1 MLFAHLAD
9 CHIGAWRDPRMK
21 ELPITAFEEAVSLVL
36 ERNVDFLVIAGDL
49 FNTAI
54 PPLDLV
60 KRVVTQLQR
69 LKEASIRVY
78 AIAGSHDYSPS
89 GKTMLDVL
97 EEAGLLI
104 NVFKGAP
111 VETDNGQRLK
121 LRFTTDPKTGVKITG
136 IIGRANSLDTEYYR
150 DLDRE
155 SLEAAPDGKIF
166 LFHASITE
174 LKPKSLAQ
182 MDSSPVSMLPKGF
195 DYYAGGHVH
204 ITAETSLDGYRNV
217 VYPGPLF
224 PANFSELESLQH
236 GGLVFVRDWQVER
249 LPIELKRVVTLTI
262 DADKKDSASV
272 NDELRRLAD
281 TDVKDAIVLIRA
293 TGELADGRVSD
304 LAFKRLITALHEHGA
319 YCVMKNTAKLTSKE
333 FEEFASS
340 QHSSREELEEH
351 LIREHVGQVQIGLSP
366 EEEAKLTKS
375 LLDRRAARRREEVCV
390 RRARRE
396 GGEGAVAMR
405 EYDAVAE

>member
-21 ELPITAFEEAVSLVL
+21 ELPIRAFEEAVSLL
-36 ERNVDFLVIAGDL
+36 LDRRVDFLLIAGDL

-69 LKEASIRVY
+69 LKEATIPVY

-97 EEAGLLI
+97 EEAGLLV
-104 NVFKGAP
+104 NVFKGEA
-111 VETDNGQRLK
+111 VETTDGQRLR

-136 IIGRANSLDTEYYR
+136 ILGRANSLDAEYYR

-155 SLEAAPDGKIF
+155 ALEATPGEKIF

-182 MDSSPVSMLPKGF
+182 MDSSPISLLPKGCN
-195 DYYAGGHVH
+195 YYAGGHVH
-204 ITAETSLDGYRNV
+204 ITAETSLDGYPNV

-224 PANFSELESLQH
+224 PANFSELESLNH
-236 GGLVFVRDWQVER
+236 GGLVLVKDWQPARV
-249 LPIELKRVVTLTI
+249 PIALKRVVSLSV
-262 DADKKDSASV
+262 DAEKKSAAQV
-272 NDELRRLAD
+272 NDELRRLAE
-281 TDVKDAIVLIRA
+281 TDVQDAIVLLRA
-293 TGELADGRVSD
+293 AGELADGRVSD
-304 LAFKRLITALHEHGA
+304 LEFKQLLHSLEEGGA
-319 YCVMKNTAKLTSKE
+319 YAVMKNTAKLTSKE

-340 QHSSREELEEH
+340 QHQSVEALEEH
-351 LIREHVGQVQIGLSP
+351 LIKEHVGQVPLGLP
-366 EEEAKLTKS
+366 PNEEVRLTKQ
-375 LLDRRAARRREEVCV
+375 LLDTLGDEQRDGEKKYEYEERVVNAAKELLEK
-390 RRARRE
+390 E
-396 GGEGAVAMR
+396 
-405 EYDAVAE
+405 